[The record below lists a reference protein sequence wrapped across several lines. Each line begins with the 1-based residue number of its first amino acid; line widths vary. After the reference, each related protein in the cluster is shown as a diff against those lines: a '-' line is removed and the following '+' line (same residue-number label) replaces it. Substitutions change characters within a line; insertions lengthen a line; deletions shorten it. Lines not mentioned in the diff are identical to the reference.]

1 MYLSS
6 DIKPEIKLEQI
17 KIMLV
22 INIDFGI
29 LIVDL
34 ALNKKILIKYPSNQ
48 DPIII
53 RIQNLGELNGSISLE
68 LKYKVRAAVPQIA
81 QISGGVSF
89 KLFFILR

>member
-6 DIKPEIKLEQI
+6 DIKPEIRLEQI
-17 KIMLV
+17 NIMLA

-29 LIVDL
+29 LTADL
-34 ALNKKILIKYPSNQ
+34 SLNKKLLIKYPSNQ
-48 DPIII
+48 DPITM

-89 KLFFILR
+89 KFLFILR

>member
-22 INIDFGI
+22 INMDFGI